1 MSVLDRL
8 LACPGVFWGEG
19 HGADRGALTV
29 RVAVRT
35 QNDGSVTLDYEA
47 WAMQGGLRHAEATR
61 MYRSDG
67 AVLLVATSV
76 EGSGRLTF
84 REGDPGVFGSV
95 GGHRVG
101 LVLDVDPPDSIAL
114 AWWWPDAHGTLRQ
127 QSRAQLRLCRPL
139 AAAPTATDG
148 VQNGVPHGVPNGV
161 PHGVPSAVAAAG
173 SNRAPADRTEVEDAA
188 AQAPWPGILVLDGPG
203 TGVVANRLAERLSRA
218 AVVRTDLFDQAVR
231 GSKAAP
237 DPSLRERV
245 AVAVVRAY
253 ADAGHSVLLHGRAG
267 SAEQHHLV
275 DALVDAGLRPVR
287 LVEVADGE
295 GYGEVARRLIQGD

>member
-47 WAMQGGLRHAEATR
+47 WAVQGGLRHAEATR

-67 AVLLVATSV
+67 AVLLVASSV
-76 EGSGRLTF
+76 DGSGRLTF

-101 LVLDVDPPDSIAL
+101 LVLDVDPPDTIAL

-139 AAAPTATDG
+139 AAAPAAPAG
-148 VQNGVPHGVPNGV
+148 VGDGVPNSG
-161 PHGVPSAVAAAG
+161 PDAVAGAG
-173 SNRAPADRTEVEDAA
+173 GSRLPASREEIVSASGE
-188 AQAPWPGILVLDGPG
+188 APWPGILVLDGPG

-231 GSKAAP
+231 GSKANP
-237 DPSLRERV
+237 DPALRERV

-267 SAEQHHLV
+267 STEQRDLA